1 MLKHHQER
9 DLPIPQRKHES
20 EKGWNPS
27 SLNFLCLTPSSYIC
41 LDDTKISS
49 YLELDHTQ
57 ATWKAQWRCR
67 RVQIYIVSSSDQLSE
82 IEFKWLRTHHSGPN
96 IFWGGRACPQTP
108 PPKVE
113 CSYMCSYS
121 HPTCYLSPPSNSIS
135 LFHTVLLM
143 VYSTLL
149 YWWEK
154 HESIPHG
161 FTDGLFHTALLMR
174 KHESI
179 PHCFTDEKTWVYS
192 TLFYWWE
199 NMSLFH
205 TVLWES
211 CLLIKQ
217 RSPYTVYLFKTVT
230 SSYSTGRVQGRAYFF
245 FGRTFNLVS
254 RWQRIC
260 ACTVPHPLYTKTVVL
275 NMIE

>member
-9 DLPIPQRKHES
+9 DLPIPQKKHES

-57 ATWKAQWRCR
+57 STWKAQWRCR

-108 PPKVE
+108 PKVE

-121 HPTCYLSPPSNSIS
+121 HPTCYLSPPPPPSVIAS
-135 LFHTVLLM
+135 

-149 YWWEK
+149 YWW
-154 HESIPHG
+154 
-161 FTDGLFHTALLMR
+161 
-174 KHESI
+174 SI

-192 TLFYWWE
+192 TLLYWWE

-205 TVLWES
+205 TVLLMRKHES
-211 CLLIKQ
+211 IPQCF
-217 RSPYTVYLFKTVT
+217 TDEKTWV
-230 SSYSTGRVQGRAYFF
+230 YSTLLYGSH
-245 FGRTFNLVS
+245 VS
-254 RWQRIC
+254 S
-260 ACTVPHPLYTKTVVL
+260 
-275 NMIE
+275 

>member
-108 PPKVE
+108 RWSAVTCALTHTPPAILAPPVTA
-113 CSYMCSYS
+113 SVYS
-121 HPTCYLSPPSNSIS
+121 TLFYWWSIPHCFTDEKNMS
-135 LFHTVLLM
+135 LFHTALLM

-149 YWWEK
+149 YWWENM
-154 HESIPHG
+154 S
-161 FTDGLFHTALLMR
+161 LFHTALLMR

-179 PHCFTDEKTWVYS
+179 PHRFTDDKTWVYS
-192 TLFYWWE
+192 TLLYWWE

-205 TVLWES
+205 TVLLMRKHES
-211 CLLIKQ
+211 IPHSFMGVM
-217 RSPYTVYLFKTVT
+217 SPHKAAFT
-230 SSYSTGRVQGRAYFF
+230 
-245 FGRTFNLVS
+245 
-254 RWQRIC
+254 
-260 ACTVPHPLYTKTVVL
+260 LYG
-275 NMIE
+275 IPI